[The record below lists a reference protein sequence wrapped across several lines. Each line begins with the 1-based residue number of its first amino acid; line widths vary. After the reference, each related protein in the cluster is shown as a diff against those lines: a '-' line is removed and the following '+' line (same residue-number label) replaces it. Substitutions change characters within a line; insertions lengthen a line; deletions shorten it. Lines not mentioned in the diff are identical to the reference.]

1 MERNTIRRN
10 CWNEAGKAGIAFG
23 LISTAYMFLVQA
35 IGSSGM
41 NAILSNI
48 ITFALWGLKFGGCI
62 WLMMVAM
69 KKFAKDHPGAT
80 NSDTFRFGMCTGLL
94 SALIFSAASFANV
107 AFISA
112 DMYAAQMEAAI
123 QSYAQLMD
131 SNTLAVA
138 EKWIGRMPQI
148 TFFSNLFYCTAYGI
162 VLSAILSRNIPGRDP
177 FADYKPDQQ

>member
-48 ITFALWGLKFGGCI
+48 LTFVLWGLKFGGCI

-69 KKFAKDHPGAT
+69 KKFVKDNPGASNT
-80 NSDTFRFGMCTGLL
+80 DTFRFGMCTGLL

-112 DMYAAQMEAAI
+112 DMYAAQMEAAL
-123 QSYAQLMD
+123 Q
-131 SNTLAVA
+131 
-138 EKWIGRMPQI
+138 IGRMPQI

-177 FADYKPDQQ
+177 FADYKPDQK